1 MPTDLERLG
10 GESAVHAHVKAIVEA
25 FFDDMIIGFQFVGR
39 SRERIMTHESELAL
53 RHLGASSTYTGR
65 PIARV
70 HGRLRINRGQFRRRL
85 AIVQTVL
92 ADRGVPADIIERW
105 VAHDRALESQIVD
118 GTDCVP

>member
-53 RHLGASSTYTGR
+53 RHLGASSPYTGR